1 MKTSVIGYPRIG
13 ILRELKFASEKYF
26 RSEIGA
32 EELLQTAKELR
43 KTHWLTQ
50 KNAGIDYISSNDF
63 SHYDLVL
70 DTAVMLGIIPK
81 RYQELQLSELD
92 TYFAMAR
99 GYQGDS
105 GDVKALAM
113 KKWFNTNYHY
123 IVPEVEDDT
132 KICLSNDKLWKEYEQ
147 AGALGIETKPVVI
160 GAYTM
165 LKLCRYTGVKNEKD
179 YIEDMV
185 AAYKALLDR
194 CQKEAINWIQIEEP
208 ALVQDMTKEDIE
220 VFHAVYDALLP
231 CKKDVHILLQTYFG
245 DVRDIY
251 EDLLAMPFDGIG
263 LDFLEG
269 KETVALIEKYGFA
282 KDKILFAGLVNGK
295 NIWKNHYDKTLQVLE
310 GLRQKEI
317 QVVLST
323 SCSLLHVPYTLE
335 NEDGYIT
342 VFKYNKEGKKE
353 LVEKTSIQIKSLPK
367 SVQEEL
373 KDAIVLDNEDDAYS
387 RLEDFGS

>member
-1 MKTSVIGYPRIG
+1 
-13 ILRELKFASEKYF
+13 
-26 RSEIGA
+26 
-32 EELLQTAKELR
+32 
-43 KTHWLTQ
+43 
-50 KNAGIDYISSNDF
+50 
-63 SHYDLVL
+63 
-70 DTAVMLGIIPK
+70 
-81 RYQELQLSELD
+81 
-92 TYFAMAR
+92 
-99 GYQGDS
+99 
-105 GDVKALAM
+105 
-113 KKWFNTNYHY
+113 
-123 IVPEVEDDT
+123 
-132 KICLSNDKLWKEYEQ
+132 
-147 AGALGIETKPVVI
+147 
-160 GAYTM
+160 M

-179 YIEDMV
+179 YIKDMV

-323 SCSLLHVPYTLE
+323 SCSLLHVPYTLQK
-335 NEDGYIT
+335 NILIT
-342 VFKYNKEGKKE
+342 LHLQKK
-353 LVEKTSIQIKSLPK
+353 
-367 SVQEEL
+367 
-373 KDAIVLDNEDDAYS
+373 N
-387 RLEDFGS
+387 